1 MVAVDDVVVYRF
13 NRFREYDNMGEVALT
28 IGYAQ
33 ATTLEKDEMRRE
45 LADMNVAA
53 LQVSSKSR
61 IASRRSHHVG
71 TALHTNNHAWCNH
84 TSVCWYQVRE
94 SCQHVPQRMATA
106 LWHRQGIHQNDTCS
120 ESVGPYVLAGGKS
133 IVATQ

>member
-84 TSVCWYQVRE
+84 TSTQLYYLRYDQPIFVVA
-94 SCQHVPQRMATA
+94 MF
-106 LWHRQGIHQNDTCS
+106 HRHARIMTVSSNPRST
-120 ESVGPYVLAGGKS
+120 KR
-133 IVATQ
+133 